1 MKIKKVLI
9 PVLLSPCLGYAEYPQ
24 MNEQQMQQMMEQAN
38 KMQAC
43 FAKVDQQALMALG
56 QKAQAMEGELRTL
69 CQAGKR
75 SEAMAKAVK
84 FGLSM
89 SQDKN
94 VQAARKCGEM
104 AKGMMPNMDFPTSE
118 KDFEGRDIC
127 DGY

>member
-1 MKIKKVLI
+1 MKTKLALI
-9 PVLLSPCLGYAEYPQ
+9 TALLLPCIGYAQYPQ
-24 MNEQQMQQMMEQAN
+24 MNEQQMQQMMQQAT

-56 QKAQAMEGELRTL
+56 QKAKAMEGEIRAL
-69 CQAGKR
+69 CEEGKR
-75 SEAMAKAVK
+75 SEAMAKAIK

-89 SQDKN
+89 SQDEN

-104 AKGMMPNMDFPTSE
+104 AKGMIPNMDFPSSE
-118 KDFEGRDIC
+118 KDYEGRDIC